1 MAATSVKVIELPNI
15 IKKID
20 ESAAVKIEQ
29 NFEELAYAVSTV
41 QNYLN
46 NVGFAA
52 LEGNAEFEAKAITY
66 GLDAN
71 KPAD

>member
-1 MAATSVKVIELPNI
+1 MATTSVKVIELPNI
-15 IKKID
+15 INKID

-29 NFEELAYAVSTV
+29 NFEELAYAISTV

-52 LEGNAEFEAKAITY
+52 LEGNTAFEAKAITY

-71 KPAD
+71 KPTD

>member
-52 LEGNAEFEAKAITY
+52 LEGNSEFETKAITY
-66 GLDAN
+66 GLNAN
-71 KPAD
+71 KPSD